1 MDEAIRRTF
10 FRSIGTFLLGLAGIM
25 AYNMNYF
32 GAIIAGALGII
43 FYIVKDKMEE

>member
-25 AYNMNYF
+25 AYNMNYL
-32 GAIIAGALGII
+32 GALISGALGIL
-43 FYIVKDKMEE
+43 FYVVKDKLEE